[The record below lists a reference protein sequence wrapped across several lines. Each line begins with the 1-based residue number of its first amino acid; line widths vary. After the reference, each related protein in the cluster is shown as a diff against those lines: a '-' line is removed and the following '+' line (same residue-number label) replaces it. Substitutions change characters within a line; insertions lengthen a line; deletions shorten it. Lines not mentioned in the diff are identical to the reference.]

1 LRHCPLRE
9 LLPQPLADES
19 RPRFDGVDLRAVP
32 GDRRYND
39 YKGVIGSFAAENRL
53 FFAAKDLP
61 GALQAARRSRR
72 RSTSSR

>member
-1 LRHCPLRE
+1 
-9 LLPQPLADES
+9 
-19 RPRFDGVDLRAVP
+19 VP